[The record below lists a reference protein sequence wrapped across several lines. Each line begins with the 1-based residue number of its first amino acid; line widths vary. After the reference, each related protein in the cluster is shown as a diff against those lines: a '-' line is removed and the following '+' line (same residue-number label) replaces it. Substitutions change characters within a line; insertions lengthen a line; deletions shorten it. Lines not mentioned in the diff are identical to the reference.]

1 MGEQEK
7 NKKEGYDFWD
17 LLTDVRFI
25 ITVIIVILALLYKFG
40 ILKPS

>member
-1 MGEQEK
+1 MGKQER

-25 ITVIIVILALLYKFG
+25 ATVIIVILSLLYKFG
-40 ILKPS
+40 VLVPN